1 METMEGKT
9 TKERLLEA
17 AKKVFAEKGYHAA
30 GVSDIIEAAGVARGT
45 FYLYFKSKR
54 DVFTALVEYIIQKID
69 SLVTPLPMDTPEQ
82 ILPRLKETLLKVY
95 GFFDSDRDLAALIIR
110 EATSLDAQSW
120 ESLNEAVALLSN
132 WIASYIER
140 GQRLGVLCRVNPKI
154 LSFTFLGALREMLLQ
169 YAITGFLDSE
179 LEEMTET
186 LLEVFL
192 FGVLED
198 KYRIIVAKDKED
210 EKKRRAEVQ
219 SKKGGES

>member
-1 METMEGKT
+1 METMEGRT
-9 TKERLLEA
+9 TRERLLEA

-30 GVSDIIEAAGVARGT
+30 GVSDIIETAGVARGT

-69 SLVTPLPMDTPEQ
+69 SLITALPMDTPEQ
-82 ILPRLKETLLKVY
+82 ILPHLKETLLKIY
-95 GFFDSDRDLAALIIR
+95 RFFDSDRDLAALIIR

-120 ESLNEAVALLSN
+120 ESLNEAVALLSD

-154 LSFTFLGALREMLLQ
+154 LSFTFLGALRELLLQ

-179 LEEMTET
+179 IEEMTEA

-198 KYRIIVAKDKED
+198 KYRIIVAKEGQKEA
-210 EKKRRAEVQ
+210 KGKGPKR
-219 SKKGGES
+219 KKGR